1 MNAWRS
7 VAAKAL
13 VLGVWAAYATLV
25 APTPARADDFD
36 LRAARM
42 LELGSVAKRRSGT
55 VTDPKQNMYFAM
67 ARYAVGKIA
76 EGNALA
82 TEVMDNRGA
91 CAMFCALS
99 AQFAYQ
105 KYQQLMTPALR
116 QKMKAMLITQ
126 STAGGS
132 TANHHIMYAS
142 AAFLSSYTWS
152 EAIAKRV
159 GAKAEIEKQVDQ
171 ILNGNFVEDDSFIYT
186 PSYLNSFLM
195 LYDFSPD
202 PLIRQ
207 KARMALDFLLASSAA
222 EHLTGLWAASSL
234 RNIAPRYD
242 ATTGAAI
249 QHGYLYFGSPYPYN
263 TVSAET
269 LPSAISSY
277 RPNDAIV
284 AAATD
289 RSLPYI
295 HRELARGAGWPVA
308 AHKYTYMNQTYAI
321 YSEYDGNQI
330 VNAWRDQYTRWG
342 VLWPGGTFYLKQVV
356 TDGGGDTAYN
366 QTMQHK
372 VTILGVA
379 VQGLT
384 TVKRGITRQLDAAG
398 WQFMQ
403 GGNAVYIG
411 YRPFGTGPRAW
422 VVDTAAYA
430 EYPSLE
436 AYRDAVLARTTV
448 DGSRAYDP
456 APGIAFTNRNLT
468 PIAAQ
473 YSNDQSKVNGLHY
486 INSKAV
492 QYGVWPI
499 LENPW
504 MKGKLTSNLLTMTLG
519 TRRWVYDRTAYTI
532 TEE

>member
-1 MNAWRS
+1 M
-7 VAAKAL
+7 
-13 VLGVWAAYATLV
+13 
-25 APTPARADDFD
+25 
-36 LRAARM
+36 
-42 LELGSVAKRRSGT
+42 
-55 VTDPKQNMYFAM
+55 
-67 ARYAVGKIA
+67 
-76 EGNALA
+76 
-82 TEVMDNRGA
+82 
-91 CAMFCALS
+91 
-99 AQFAYQ
+99 
-105 KYQQLMTPALR
+105 
-116 QKMKAMLITQ
+116 
-126 STAGGS
+126 
-132 TANHHIMYAS
+132 
-142 AAFLSSYTWS
+142 
-152 EAIAKRV
+152 
-159 GAKAEIEKQVDQ
+159 
-171 ILNGNFVEDDSFIYT
+171 VEDDSFIYT
-186 PSYLNSFLM
+186 PFYINSFLM
-195 LYDFSPD
+195 LYEFSPD
-202 PLIRQ
+202 ALIKQ

-242 ATTGAAI
+242 ATTGAAM
-249 QHGYLYFGSPYPYN
+249 QHGYIYFGSPYPYN
-263 TVSAET
+263 AVSAET
-269 LPSAISSY
+269 LPSAISPY

-295 HRELARGAGWPVA
+295 HRELARGGSWPLVA
-308 AHKYTYMNQTYAI
+308 YKYTYMNQTYAI

-330 VNAWRDQYTRWG
+330 ASAWRDQYTRWG
-342 VLWPGGTFYLKQVV
+342 VLWPGGAFYLKQVV
-356 TDGGGDTAYN
+356 KDGGGDTAYN

-384 TVKRGITRQLDAAG
+384 TFKRGITRQLDVAG

-403 GGNAVYIG
+403 GGSAVYIG

-430 EYPSLE
+430 EYPNLE

-448 DGSRAYDP
+448 DGSRANDP
-456 APGIAFTNRNLT
+456 APRIAFTNRNLT

-473 YSNDQSKVNGLHY
+473 YSSDQSKLNGLHY
-486 INSKAV
+486 INGKAV
-492 QYGVWPI
+492 QYAVWPI

-504 MKGKLTSNLLTMTLG
+504 MKGKLTSSLLTMTLG